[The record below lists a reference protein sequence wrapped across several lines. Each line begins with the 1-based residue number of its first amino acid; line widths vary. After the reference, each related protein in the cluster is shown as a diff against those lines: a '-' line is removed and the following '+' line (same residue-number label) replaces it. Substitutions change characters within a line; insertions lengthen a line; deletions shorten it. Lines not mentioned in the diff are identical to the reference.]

1 MRNKV
6 TIFVGEQ
13 ELDVF
18 QDEDIT
24 INLSVQNIQDIS
36 KVFTDFTQGFSVP
49 ASPRNNA
56 TFEHYYRT
64 DIVGGADYRLRA
76 DGRIEINGLVF
87 RYGSIELE
95 GVQMRKNAPYA
106 YDITFYGL
114 LVNLTDIFGED
125 YLYDL
130 EGLSDY
136 NHDYNQQ
143 QVYNGLVG
151 VTLDPVRYPL
161 ISAKDVWFYNSNN
174 GIHDANN
181 IHFHNRNETHGIQY
195 YDLKPAIT
203 IEAIIEAIE
212 AKYGITINLTGVE
225 NFENLYMWCHR
236 HAGYMYKDI
245 PTAMRWTQVI
255 APEPYSVI
263 ATDWWNYSTSVFT
276 PQGITGSG
284 NVYDMLISIDVGS
297 YANDYTIG
305 VFIDGVLY
313 AQQTK
318 NGTAGFAFLQIPVT
332 NNSNVYFAFK
342 QSTNETSNCTV
353 TDLSIQLS
361 FSPNTQYASAYNSGA
376 QAAIG
381 TVDIPSL
388 MPEQKVSDFLA
399 SLCKMFNLV
408 IIPVSDT
415 EFDLL
420 PLDEWYGDGT
430 DVDLSQYFD
439 ITESQVER
447 PQLYKQINF
456 KYNETGAITG
466 EEYRLTNDVGYGD
479 LRSNFVFD
487 TDEELAVELQFDQM
501 LFTRLTDQDTNVL
514 TNVLAGYAITRELE
528 TYLGQPF
535 LFYMTPGFDLAT
547 PPGSAVIGFVDES
560 ETIVPGD
567 SCVAIDVLNFASSSS
582 DYSNGA
588 NVTSTN
594 FGADLDPYFLQS
606 VNKSLYNTYW
616 SDYITDLYNPSR
628 RLVRVPAIL
637 PLGKILNFDL
647 KNKLIWNGQRWLVNN
662 VTINLTTGR
671 AEFELLNNV

>member
-56 TFEHYYRT
+56 IFEHYYRT

-130 EGLSDY
+130 EGLSAYNLDY
-136 NHDYNQQ
+136 TPAVVHGALGSLFY
-143 QVYNGLVG
+143 Y
-151 VTLDPVRYPL
+151 PVAFPL
-161 ISAKDVWFYNSNN
+161 ITAKDVWFYESRNSQNDPNNLYYHSNN
-174 GIHDANN
+174 QY
-181 IHFHNRNETHGIQY
+181 HGLQY
-195 YDLKPAIT
+195 YDVKPAIT
-203 IEAIIEAIE
+203 IDAIVEAIE
-212 AKYGITINLTGVE
+212 TKYGVTLNVTGIE
-225 NFENLYMWCHR
+225 DYEKLYMWCHR
-236 HAGYMYKDI
+236 NAGYMYKDI
-245 PTAMRWTQVI
+245 PTAMPWTKVL
-255 APEPYSVI
+255 APDEFAPVTTDYWDYS
-263 ATDWWNYSTSVFT
+263 DSTFNPVG
-276 PQGITGSG
+276 PTGSG
-284 NVYDMLISIDVGS
+284 IVWQFVIDIDVNG
-297 YANDYTIG
+297 YASDYIIG
-305 VFIDGVLY
+305 IFVDEVLV
-313 AQQTK
+313 AQQTR
-318 NGTAGFAFLQIPVT
+318 NGNGQWTFNDINIT
-332 NNSNVYFAFK
+332 NGSKAYFAIK
-342 QSTNETSNCTV
+342 PSTNELV
-353 TDLSIQLS
+353 TLDVVEVLVSEMYGVDV
-361 FSPNTQYASAYNSGA
+361 YANAYNSA
-376 QAAIG
+376 SQQIFG
-381 TVDIPSL
+381 TIDIPSL
-388 MPEQKVSDFLA
+388 MPEQKITDFLA

-408 IIPVSDT
+408 IVPVSDT

-487 TDEELAVELQFDQM
+487 TDEELAVEPQFDQM
-501 LFTRLTDQDTNVL
+501 LFTRLTDQDGGAL
-514 TNVLAGYAITRELE
+514 TNILAGYAVTRELE

-535 LFYMTPGFDLAT
+535 IFYINGQVSIVSNP
-547 PPGSAVIGFVDES
+547 IGFRDDTL
-560 ETIVPGD
+560 TITPYR
-567 SCVAIDVLNFASSSS
+567 CVGMTQVNYANASNQSFNAASTYSLN
-582 DYSNGA
+582 Y
-588 NVTSTN
+588 
-594 FGADLDPYFLQS
+594 GADIDPYLLQS
-606 VNKSLYNTYW
+606 VNNSLYNTYW

>member
-56 TFEHYYRT
+56 IFEHYYRT

-130 EGLSDY
+130 DTLSIY
-136 NHDYNQQ
+136 NHDYGPQI
-143 QVYNGLVG
+143 VYYGLVG
-151 VTLDPVRYPL
+151 TLLDPVRYPL
-161 ISAKDVWFYNSNN
+161 ISAKDVWFYDSNN
-174 GIHDANN
+174 GNHDPNN
-181 IHFHNRNETHGIQY
+181 IHYHSPNETHGIQY

-203 IEAIIEAIE
+203 IEAIIDAIE

-236 HAGYMYKDI
+236 NAGYMYKDL
-245 PTAMRWTQVI
+245 PTAMPWTKVL
-255 APEPYSVI
+255 APDELIPISP
-263 ATDWWNYSTSVFT
+263 DWWDYSTSTFT
-276 PQGITGSG
+276 NLESGLFVTTLYDFYISINVGAYTNDYNLGIFVNGALRAQKTLNGNTAVTFEDIVMYSG
-284 NVYDMLISIDVGS
+284 N
-297 YANDYTIG
+297 
-305 VFIDGVLY
+305 
-313 AQQTK
+313 
-318 NGTAGFAFLQIPVT
+318 TA
-332 NNSNVYFAFK
+332 YFAI
-342 QSTNETSNCTV
+342 QPSTNETV
-353 TDLSIQLS
+353 TLAAAIDIQNATTS
-361 FSPNTQYASAYNSGA
+361 VVRASANNLNSQSIFGV
-376 QAAIG
+376 
-381 TVDIPSL
+381 VDIPSL
-388 MPEQKVSDFLA
+388 MPEQKITDFLA

-408 IIPVSDT
+408 IIPTSDT
-415 EFDLL
+415 EFNLL
-420 PLDEWYGDGT
+420 PLADWYGDGA

-487 TDEELAVELQFDQM
+487 TDEELAVEPQFDQM

-535 LFYMTPGFDLAT
+535 LFYITSGFDLST
-547 PPGSAVIGFVDES
+547 PPGSATIAFVDES
-560 ETIVPGD
+560 ETISPGD
-567 SCVAIDVLNFASSSS
+567 TTVAIDIINFANSSS

-594 FGADLDPYFLQS
+594 FGADLDPYFFQS
-606 VNKSLYNTYW
+606 VNKSLYNMYW
-616 SDYITDLYNPSR
+616 SDYITELYNPSR

>member
-56 TFEHYYRT
+56 IFEHYYRT

-130 EGLSDY
+130 EGLSAYNLDY
-136 NHDYNQQ
+136 TPNN
-143 QVYNGLVG
+143 VYAGLVSL
-151 VTLDPVRYPL
+151 TLDSIVFPL
-161 ISAKDVWFYNSNN
+161 ITAKDVWFYESNTSNN
-174 GIHDANN
+174 DPNN
-181 IHFHNRNETHGIQY
+181 IYFHSINQTHGVQY
-195 YDLKPAIT
+195 YDLKPAIE
-203 IEAIIEAIE
+203 INKVVDAIE
-212 AKYGITINLTGVE
+212 DKYGITINVSGINDYNKLHI
-225 NFENLYMWCHR
+225 WCHR
-236 HAGYMYKDI
+236 NAGYMYKDL
-245 PTAMRWTQVI
+245 PTSMPWTKVL
-255 APEPYSVI
+255 APDEFAPVTTDYWDYS
-263 ATDWWNYSTSVFT
+263 DSTFNPVG
-276 PQGITGSG
+276 PTGSG
-284 NVYDMLISIDVGS
+284 IVWQFVIDIDVNG
-297 YANDYTIG
+297 YASDYIIG
-305 VFIDGVLY
+305 IFVDEVLV
-313 AQQTK
+313 AQQTR
-318 NGTAGFAFLQIPVT
+318 NGDGQWTFNDINIT
-332 NNSNVYFAFK
+332 NGSKAYFAIK
-342 QSTNETSNCTV
+342 PSTNESV
-353 TDLSIQLS
+353 TLDVVEVLVSEMYGVDV
-361 FSPNTQYASAYNSGA
+361 YANAYNSA
-376 QAAIG
+376 SQQIFG
-381 TVDIPSL
+381 TIDIPSL
-388 MPEQKVSDFLA
+388 MPEQKVTDFLA

-408 IIPVSDT
+408 IVPVSDT

-487 TDEELAVELQFDQM
+487 TDEELAVEPQFDQM
-501 LFTRLTDQDTNVL
+501 LFTRLTDQDGGAL
-514 TNVLAGYAITRELE
+514 TKLLAGYAITRELE

-535 LFYMTPGFDLAT
+535 IFYVNSPITINPAVLAFIDPT
-547 PPGSAVIGFVDES
+547 QTIISGHKAVSVTQVVYANASNQNFNDAS
-560 ETIVPGD
+560 TY
-567 SCVAIDVLNFASSSS
+567 SLN
-582 DYSNGA
+582 Y
-588 NVTSTN
+588 
-594 FGADLDPYFLQS
+594 GADIDPYLLQS
-606 VNKSLYNTYW
+606 VNNSLYNTYW

-662 VTINLTTGR
+662 VTINLTTGK

>member
-56 TFEHYYRT
+56 IFEHYYRT

-130 EGLSDY
+130 EGLSAYNLDY
-136 NHDYNQQ
+136 TPNN
-143 QVYNGLVG
+143 VYAGLSSF
-151 VTLDPVRYPL
+151 TFAPVVFPL
-161 ISAKDVWFYNSNN
+161 ITAKDVWFYESDTSNS
-174 GIHDANN
+174 DPNN
-181 IHFHNRNETHGIQY
+181 IYYHNQNQTHGIQY

-203 IEAIIEAIE
+203 IVAIIDAIE
-212 AKYGITINLTGVE
+212 NKYGINIVDTGV
-225 NFENLYMWCHR
+225 NDFDKLYMWCHR

-245 PTAMRWTQVI
+245 PNATPWAQLV
-255 APEPYSVI
+255 APDPYSVI
-263 ATDWWNYSTSVFT
+263 ATDWWDYSNSTFT
-276 PQGITGSG
+276 PQGATGSG
-284 NVYDMLISIDVGS
+284 NVYDVSIDLSVGG
-297 YANDYTIG
+297 YASDYNVG
-305 VFIDGVLY
+305 LYIDGILI
-313 AQQTK
+313 AQQVK
-318 NGTAGFAFLQIPVT
+318 NGNATTTFSEIPIT
-332 NNSNVYFAFK
+332 NNSVAYLAV
-342 QSTNETSNCTV
+342 QRSTNETVTFTV
-353 TDLSIQLS
+353 NEINIELS
-361 FSPNTQYASAYNSGA
+361 FSPNTVYASAYNSANQQVFGS
-376 QAAIG
+376 I
-381 TVDIPSL
+381 DIPSL
-388 MPEQKVSDFLA
+388 MPEQKVTDFLA

-408 IIPVSDT
+408 IVPVSDT
-415 EFDLL
+415 EFEFM
-420 PLDEWYGDGT
+420 PLDQWYASGT
-430 DVDLSQYFD
+430 DIDLSQYFD

-487 TDEELAVELQFDQM
+487 TDEELAVDPQFDQM
-501 LFTRLTDQDTNVL
+501 LFTRLTDQDGGAL
-514 TNVLAGYAITRELE
+514 TKLLAGYAVTRELE

-535 LFYMTPGFDLAT
+535 IFYVNGTITISPNTLAFIDPT
-547 PPGSAVIGFVDES
+547 QTISGHNAVSVTTVVYANTSSA
-560 ETIVPGD
+560 
-567 SCVAIDVLNFASSSS
+567 
-582 DYSNGA
+582 
-588 NVTSTN
+588 STN
-594 FGADLDPYFLQS
+594 TASTYSLNYGADIDPYLLQS
-606 VNKSLYNTYW
+606 VNNSLYNTYW

-662 VTINLTTGR
+662 VTINLTTGK

>member
-56 TFEHYYRT
+56 IFEHYYRT

-130 EGLSDY
+130 DTLSIH
-136 NHDYNQQ
+136 NHDYAPQI
-143 QVYNGLVG
+143 VYYGLVG
-151 VTLDPVRYPL
+151 TFLDPVRYPL
-161 ISAKDVWFYNSNN
+161 ISAKDVWFYDSNN
-174 GIHDANN
+174 GNHDPNN
-181 IHFHNRNETHGIQY
+181 IHYHSPNETHGIQY

-203 IEAIIEAIE
+203 IEAIIDAIE

-236 HAGYMYKDI
+236 NAGYMYKDL
-245 PTAMRWTQVI
+245 PTAMPWTKVL
-255 APEPYSVI
+255 APDPLI
-263 ATDWWNYSTSVFT
+263 PITPDWWDYSTSTFT
-276 PQGITGSG
+276 NLESGLFVATLYDFYISVNVGAYTNDYNLGIFVNGVLRAQKTLNGNTAVTFEDIVMYSG
-284 NVYDMLISIDVGS
+284 N
-297 YANDYTIG
+297 
-305 VFIDGVLY
+305 
-313 AQQTK
+313 
-318 NGTAGFAFLQIPVT
+318 TA
-332 NNSNVYFAFK
+332 YFAI
-342 QSTNETSNCTV
+342 QPSTNETVTLAAAIDIQNATTSTV
-353 TDLSIQLS
+353 R
-361 FSPNTQYASAYNSGA
+361 ASANNLNSQSVFGV
-376 QAAIG
+376 
-381 TVDIPSL
+381 VDIPSL

-415 EFDLL
+415 EFEFI
-420 PLDEWYGDGT
+420 PLDQWYASGT

-466 EEYRLTNDVGYGD
+466 EEYRLTNNVGYGD

-487 TDEELAVELQFDQM
+487 TDEELAVEPQFDQM

-535 LFYMTPGFDLAT
+535 LFYMSTGFDLT
-547 PPGSAVIGFVDES
+547 VPPGTATLAFVDES
-560 ETIVPGD
+560 QTISPGD
-567 SCVAIDVLNFASSSS
+567 TTVAIDIVNYASTSS
-582 DYSNGA
+582 YFTNGA
-588 NVTSTN
+588 NVTTIN
-594 FGADLDPYFLQS
+594 FGADLDPYFFES

-616 SDYITDLYNPSR
+616 SDYITDLYNPNR

-662 VTINLTTGR
+662 VSINLTTGR

>member
-1 MRNKV
+1 MKNKV
-6 TIFVGEQ
+6 TIFVGDQ
-13 ELDVF
+13 ELDMF
-18 QDEDIT
+18 GDEDIV

-56 TFEHYYRT
+56 IFEHYYRT

-76 DGRIEINGLVF
+76 EGYIEINGLVF

-95 GVQMRKNAPYA
+95 GVQMRQNAPYA

-114 LVNLTDIFGED
+114 LVNLTDLFGED

-130 EGLSDY
+130 EGLSAYNLDY
-136 NHDYNQQ
+136 TPNN
-143 QVYNGLVG
+143 VYAGLVSL
-151 VTLDPVRYPL
+151 TLDSIVFPL
-161 ISAKDVWFYNSNN
+161 ITAKDVWFYDSNN
-174 GIHDANN
+174 GNHDPNN
-181 IHFHNRNETHGIQY
+181 IHFHNQNETHGVQY
-195 YDLKPAIT
+195 YDLKPAIE
-203 IEAIIEAIE
+203 INKVVAAIE
-212 AKYGITINLTGVE
+212 DKYGITINVSGINDYNKLHI
-225 NFENLYMWCHR
+225 WCHR
-236 HAGYMYKDI
+236 NAGYMYKDL
-245 PTAMRWTQVI
+245 P
-255 APEPYSVI
+255 
-263 ATDWWNYSTSVFT
+263 TSVPWTKVLAPDEFAPVT
-276 PQGITGSG
+276 TDYWDYSDSTFNPVGPTGSG
-284 NVYDMLISIDVGS
+284 IVWQFVIDIDVNG
-297 YANDYTIG
+297 YASDYIIG
-305 VFIDGVLY
+305 IFVDEVLV
-313 AQQTK
+313 AQQTR
-318 NGTAGFAFLQIPVT
+318 NGNGQWTFNDINIT
-332 NNSNVYFAFK
+332 NGSKAYFAIK
-342 QSTNETSNCTV
+342 PSTNELV
-353 TDLSIQLS
+353 TLDVVEVLVSEMYGVDV
-361 FSPNTQYASAYNSGA
+361 YANAYNSA
-376 QAAIG
+376 SQQIFG
-381 TVDIPSL
+381 TIDIPSL
-388 MPEQKVSDFLA
+388 MPEQKVTDFLA

-408 IIPVSDT
+408 IVPVSDT

-487 TDEELAVELQFDQM
+487 TDEELAVEPQFDQM
-501 LFTRLTDQDTNVL
+501 LFTRLTDQDGGAL
-514 TNVLAGYAITRELE
+514 TKLLAGYAITRELE

-535 LFYMTPGFDLAT
+535 IFYVNSPITINPAVLAFIDPT
-547 PPGSAVIGFVDES
+547 QTIISGHKAVSVTQVVYANASNQNFNDAS
-560 ETIVPGD
+560 TY
-567 SCVAIDVLNFASSSS
+567 SLN
-582 DYSNGA
+582 Y
-588 NVTSTN
+588 
-594 FGADLDPYFLQS
+594 GADIDPYLLQS
-606 VNKSLYNTYW
+606 VNNSLYNTYW

-662 VTINLTTGR
+662 VTINLTTGK

>member
-56 TFEHYYRT
+56 IFEHYYRT

-136 NHDYNQQ
+136 NHDYDQR

-151 VTLDPVRYPL
+151 TLLDPVRYPL
-161 ISAKDVWFYNSNN
+161 ISAKDVWFYDSNN
-174 GIHDANN
+174 GNHDPNN
-181 IHFHNRNETHGIQY
+181 IHFHNENETHGIQY

-212 AKYGITINLTGVE
+212 TKYGITINLTGVE

-255 APEPYSVI
+255 APSPYSVI
-263 ATDWWNYSTSVFT
+263 TTDWWNYSTSTFT

-284 NVYDMLISIDVGS
+284 NVYDMLISIDVGA
-297 YANDYTIG
+297 YANEYTIG

-313 AQQTK
+313 AQQAQT
-318 NGTAGFAFLQIPVT
+318 GSAVFVFSEIPVT

-342 QSTNETSNCTV
+342 QSTNETSSCTV
-353 TDLSIQLS
+353 DEVAIELS
-361 FSPNTQYASAYNSGA
+361 FSPNTQYVSAYNSGA

-381 TVDIPSL
+381 VVDIPSL
-388 MPEQKVSDFLA
+388 MPEQKVTDFLA

-408 IIPVSDT
+408 IIPTSDT

-487 TDEELAVELQFDQM
+487 TDDELAVEPQFDQM
-501 LFTRLTDQDTNVL
+501 LFTRLTDQDTGTL
-514 TNVLAGYAITRELE
+514 TNVMPGYAITRELE

-535 LFYMTPGFDLAT
+535 LFYMTPGFDLITA
-547 PPGSAVIGFVDES
+547 PGSAVIGFVDRS

-588 NVTSTN
+588 NVTTTN

-606 VNKSLYNTYW
+606 VNKSLYNEYW

>member
-6 TIFVGEQ
+6 TIFIGEQ

-56 TFEHYYRT
+56 IFEHYYRT

-130 EGLSDY
+130 EGLSAYNLDY
-136 NHDYNQQ
+136 TPAIVHA
-143 QVYNGLVG
+143 GLASI
-151 VTLDPVRYPL
+151 TLAPIVFPL
-161 ISAKDVWFYNSNN
+161 ITAKDVWFYDSSNN
-174 GIHDANN
+174 HDPNN
-181 IHFHNRNETHGIQY
+181 IHYHNQNETHGVQY
-195 YDLKPAIT
+195 YDLKPAIQ
-203 IEAIIEAIE
+203 INRVVEAIE
-212 AKYGITINLTGVE
+212 DKYGITINISGINDYDKLHI
-225 NFENLYMWCHR
+225 WCHR
-236 HAGYMYKDI
+236 NAGYMYKDL
-245 PTAMRWTQVI
+245 PTAMPWTKVL
-255 APEPYSVI
+255 APDPFAPVTTDYWDYS
-263 ATDWWNYSTSVFT
+263 DSTFNPVG
-276 PQGITGSG
+276 PTGSG
-284 NVYDMLISIDVGS
+284 IVWQFVIDIDVNG
-297 YANDYTIG
+297 YASDYIIG
-305 VFIDGVLY
+305 IFVDELLV
-313 AQQTK
+313 AQQTR
-318 NGTAGFAFLQIPVT
+318 NGNGQWTFNDINIT
-332 NNSNVYFAFK
+332 NGSKAYFAIK
-342 QSTNETSNCTV
+342 PSTNESV
-353 TDLSIQLS
+353 TLDVVEVLVSEMYGVDV
-361 FSPNTQYASAYNSGA
+361 YANAYNSA
-376 QAAIG
+376 SQQIFG
-381 TVDIPSL
+381 TIDIPSL
-388 MPEQKVSDFLA
+388 MPEQKITDFLA

-408 IIPVSDT
+408 IIAVSDT

-487 TDEELAVELQFDQM
+487 TDEELAVEPQFDQM
-501 LFTRLTDQDTNVL
+501 LFTRLTDQDTGDL
-514 TNVLAGYAITRELE
+514 TKLLAGYAVTRELE

-535 LFYMTPGFDLAT
+535 IFYVDSPITINPAVLA
-547 PPGSAVIGFVDES
+547 FVDPT
-560 ETIVPGD
+560 ETIISGHKSVPVTQVVYANASNQNFND
-567 SCVAIDVLNFASSSS
+567 ATTYSLN
-582 DYSNGA
+582 Y
-588 NVTSTN
+588 
-594 FGADLDPYFLQS
+594 GADIDPYLLQS
-606 VNKSLYNTYW
+606 VNNSLYNEYW

>member
-56 TFEHYYRT
+56 IFEHYYRT

-130 EGLSDY
+130 EELSSLNHTYDEPTIYSGLTSSAISP
-136 NHDYNQQ
+136 
-143 QVYNGLVG
+143 VY
-151 VTLDPVRYPL
+151 YPL
-161 ISAKDVWFYNSNN
+161 ITAKDVWLYNSDNSD
-174 GIHDANN
+174 HREEN
-181 IHFHNRNETHGIQY
+181 IAFHGVNETHGIRHF
-195 YDLKPAIT
+195 DLKPAIPIT
-203 IEAIIEAIE
+203 EIIAAIE
-212 AKYGITINLTGVE
+212 AKYAITLTLNNIEDVE
-225 NFENLYMWCHR
+225 YLYMWCHR
-236 HAGYMYKDI
+236 TAGYMYQQADYTMPYVPVTFATTTTPTDFDTVTGIWTVPEDLVIDI
-245 PTAMRWTQVI
+245 QLVIDNATQDYEISIFLNNQVFQSFQI
-255 APEPYSVI
+255 SAHPS
-263 ATDWWNYSTSVFT
+263 STETRIFGAALSAGDQV
-276 PQGITGSG
+276 
-284 NVYDMLISIDVGS
+284 NVYARPKQFSQLD
-297 YANDYTIG
+297 
-305 VFIDGVLY
+305 
-313 AQQTK
+313 
-318 NGTAGFAFLQIPVT
+318 LQVT
-332 NNSNVYFAFK
+332 TF
-342 QSTNETSNCTV
+342 
-353 TDLSIQLS
+353 
-361 FSPNTQYASAYNSGA
+361 SAYDGFLVYLNAENTTA
-376 QAAIG
+376 QTLPAE
-381 TVDIPSL
+381 VDIPSL

-408 IIPVSDT
+408 IIPTSTSDF
-415 EFDLL
+415 ELY
-420 PLDEWYGDGT
+420 PLSTWYSAGV

-466 EEYRLTNDVGYGD
+466 EEYRLTNNVGYGD

-487 TDEELAVELQFDQM
+487 TDEELSVEPQFDQM
-501 LFTRLTDQDTNVL
+501 LFSRFTDIDDGVL
-514 TNVLAGYAITRELE
+514 TPVLAGFSITRELE
-528 TYLGQPF
+528 SYLGQPF
-535 LFYMTPGFDLAT
+535 LFY
-547 PPGSAVIGFVDES
+547 IRGFVDIS
-560 ETIVPGD
+560 SKPVAFIDKPQTITGNTSVELTEI
-567 SCVAIDVLNFASSSS
+567 VYANSSSRQINS
-582 DYSNGA
+582 ATTY
-588 NVTSTN
+588 STN
-594 FGADLDPYFLQS
+594 YGADLDPFTLES
-606 VNKSLYNTYW
+606 TTNSLYYTYW

-662 VTINLTTGR
+662 VSINLTTGR

>member
-56 TFEHYYRT
+56 IFEHYYRT

-130 EGLSDY
+130 EGLSAYNLDY
-136 NHDYNQQ
+136 SPAI
-143 QVYNGLVG
+143 VYAGLVSL
-151 VTLDPVRYPL
+151 TLAPIVFPL
-161 ISAKDVWFYNSNN
+161 ITAKDVWFYDSASGN
-174 GIHDANN
+174 HDPNN
-181 IHFHNRNETHGIQY
+181 IHWHNQNETHGVQY
-195 YDLKPAIT
+195 YDLKPAIQ
-203 IEAIIEAIE
+203 INRVVEAIE
-212 AKYGITINLTGVE
+212 NKYGITINISGINDYDKLHI
-225 NFENLYMWCHR
+225 WCHR

-245 PTAMRWTQVI
+245 PTATPWAQLV
-255 APEPYSVI
+255 APDEYSVI
-263 ATDWWNYSTSVFT
+263 TTDWWDYSNSTFT
-276 PQGITGSG
+276 PQGATGSG
-284 NVYDMLISIDVGS
+284 NVYDVSINLSVGGYTS
-297 YANDYTIG
+297 DYNVG
-305 VFIDGVLY
+305 LYIDGILI
-313 AQQTK
+313 AQQVK
-318 NGTAGFAFLQIPVT
+318 NGNATTTFSEIPIT
-332 NNSNVYFAFK
+332 NNSVAYLAV
-342 QSTNETSNCTV
+342 QRSTNELVTFTV
-353 TDLSIQLS
+353 NEINIELS
-361 FSPNTQYASAYNSGA
+361 FSPNTVYASAYNSASQQIFGS
-376 QAAIG
+376 I
-381 TVDIPSL
+381 DIPSL
-388 MPEQKVSDFLA
+388 MPEQKVTDFLA

-408 IIPVSDT
+408 IIPLSDT

-487 TDEELAVELQFDQM
+487 TDEELAVEPQFDQM
-501 LFTRLTDQDTNVL
+501 LFTRLTDQDTGDL
-514 TNVLAGYAITRELE
+514 TKLLAGYAVTRELE

-535 LFYMTPGFDLAT
+535 IFYVDSPISIFPAVLA
-547 PPGSAVIGFVDES
+547 FVDPT
-560 ETIVPGD
+560 ETIISGHKSVSVTQVVYANASNQNFND
-567 SCVAIDVLNFASSSS
+567 ATTYSLN
-582 DYSNGA
+582 Y
-588 NVTSTN
+588 
-594 FGADLDPYFLQS
+594 GADIDPYLLQS
-606 VNKSLYNTYW
+606 VNNSLYNEYW

>member
-56 TFEHYYRT
+56 IFEHYYRT

-130 EGLSDY
+130 EGLSSYNLDY
-136 NHDYNQQ
+136 TPGV
-143 QVYNGLVG
+143 VYTGLSSFTFAPIVF
-151 VTLDPVRYPL
+151 PL
-161 ISAKDVWFYNSNN
+161 ITAKDVWFYESDTSN
-174 GIHDANN
+174 GDPNN
-181 IHFHNRNETHGIQY
+181 IYFHNVNQTHGIQY

-203 IEAIIEAIE
+203 IVAIIDAIE
-212 AKYGITINLTGVE
+212 NKYGINIVDTGV
-225 NFENLYMWCHR
+225 NDFDKLYMWCHR

-245 PTAMRWTQVI
+245 PNATPWAQLV
-255 APEPYSVI
+255 APDPYSVI
-263 ATDWWNYSTSVFT
+263 ATDWWDYSNSTFT
-276 PQGITGSG
+276 PQGATGSG
-284 NVYDMLISIDVGS
+284 NVYDVSIDLSVGG
-297 YANDYTIG
+297 YASDYNVG
-305 VFIDGVLY
+305 LYIDGILV
-313 AQQTK
+313 AQQVK
-318 NGTAGFAFLQIPVT
+318 NGNATTTFSEIPIT
-332 NNSNVYFAFK
+332 NNSVAYLAV
-342 QSTNETSNCTV
+342 QRSTNEVVTFTV
-353 TDLSIQLS
+353 NDINIELS
-361 FSPNTQYASAYNSGA
+361 FSPNTVYASAYNSA
-376 QAAIG
+376 SQQVFG
-381 TVDIPSL
+381 TIDIPSL
-388 MPEQKVSDFLA
+388 MPEQKVTDFLA

-408 IIPVSDT
+408 IVPVSDT
-415 EFDLL
+415 EFEFM
-420 PLDEWYGDGT
+420 PLDQWYASGT

-487 TDEELAVELQFDQM
+487 TDEELAVEPQFDQM
-501 LFTRLTDQDTNVL
+501 LFTRLTDQDGGAL
-514 TNVLAGYAITRELE
+514 TKLLAGYAITRELE

-535 LFYMTPGFDLAT
+535 IFYVNDTITISPDTLSFADPTQTISGNNAVPVT
-547 PPGSAVIGFVDES
+547 TVVYANTSSA
-560 ETIVPGD
+560 
-567 SCVAIDVLNFASSSS
+567 
-582 DYSNGA
+582 
-588 NVTSTN
+588 STN
-594 FGADLDPYFLQS
+594 TAATYSLNYGADIDPYLLQS
-606 VNKSLYNTYW
+606 VNNSLYNTYW

-662 VTINLTTGR
+662 VSINLTTGR

>member
-56 TFEHYYRT
+56 IFEHYYRT

-130 EGLSDY
+130 EGLSAYNLDY
-136 NHDYNQQ
+136 TPNN
-143 QVYNGLVG
+143 VYAGLVSL
-151 VTLDPVRYPL
+151 TLDSIVFPL
-161 ISAKDVWFYNSNN
+161 ITAKDVWFYESNTSNN
-174 GIHDANN
+174 DPNN
-181 IHFHNRNETHGIQY
+181 IYFHSINQTHGVQY
-195 YDLKPAIT
+195 YDLKPAIE
-203 IEAIIEAIE
+203 INKVVDAIE
-212 AKYGITINLTGVE
+212 DKYGITINVSGINDYNKLHI
-225 NFENLYMWCHR
+225 WCHR
-236 HAGYMYKDI
+236 NAGYMYKDL
-245 PTAMRWTQVI
+245 PTSMPWTKVL
-255 APEPYSVI
+255 APDEFAPVTTDYWDYS
-263 ATDWWNYSTSVFT
+263 DSTFNPVG
-276 PQGITGSG
+276 PTGSG
-284 NVYDMLISIDVGS
+284 IVWQFVIDIDVNG
-297 YANDYTIG
+297 YASDYIIG
-305 VFIDGVLY
+305 IFVDEVLV
-313 AQQTK
+313 AQQTR
-318 NGTAGFAFLQIPVT
+318 NGNGQWTFNDINIT
-332 NNSNVYFAFK
+332 NGSKAYFAIK
-342 QSTNETSNCTV
+342 PSTNESV
-353 TDLSIQLS
+353 TLDVVEVLVSEMYGVDV
-361 FSPNTQYASAYNSGA
+361 YANAYNSA
-376 QAAIG
+376 SQQIFG
-381 TVDIPSL
+381 TIDIPSL
-388 MPEQKVSDFLA
+388 MPEQKVTDFLA

-408 IIPVSDT
+408 IVPVSDT

-487 TDEELAVELQFDQM
+487 TDEELAVEPQFDQM
-501 LFTRLTDQDTNVL
+501 LFTRLTDQDGGAL
-514 TNVLAGYAITRELE
+514 TKLLAGYAVTRELE

-535 LFYMTPGFDLAT
+535 IFYVDSPITINPAVLAFIDPT
-547 PPGSAVIGFVDES
+547 QTIISGHKAVSVTQVVYANASNQNFNDAS
-560 ETIVPGD
+560 TY
-567 SCVAIDVLNFASSSS
+567 SLN
-582 DYSNGA
+582 Y
-588 NVTSTN
+588 
-594 FGADLDPYFLQS
+594 GADIDPYLLQS
-606 VNKSLYNTYW
+606 VNNSLYNTYW

-662 VTINLTTGR
+662 VTINLTTGK

>member
-56 TFEHYYRT
+56 IFEHYYRT

-130 EGLSDY
+130 EGLSAYNLDY
-136 NHDYNQQ
+136 TPAIVHA
-143 QVYNGLVG
+143 GLVSI
-151 VTLDPVRYPL
+151 TLAPIVFPL
-161 ISAKDVWFYNSNN
+161 ITAKDVWFYDSASGN
-174 GIHDANN
+174 HDPNN
-181 IHFHNRNETHGIQY
+181 IHFHNQNETHGVQY
-195 YDLKPAIT
+195 YDLKPAIQ
-203 IEAIIEAIE
+203 INRVVEAIE
-212 AKYGITINLTGVE
+212 DKYGITINISGINDYDKLHI
-225 NFENLYMWCHR
+225 WCHR
-236 HAGYMYKDI
+236 HAGYMYKDL
-245 PTAMRWTQVI
+245 PTSMPWTKVL
-255 APEPYSVI
+255 APDEFAPVTTDYWDYS
-263 ATDWWNYSTSVFT
+263 DSTFNPVG
-276 PQGITGSG
+276 PTGSG
-284 NVYDMLISIDVGS
+284 IVWQFVIDIDVNG
-297 YANDYTIG
+297 YASDYIIG
-305 VFIDGVLY
+305 IFVDELLV
-313 AQQTK
+313 AQQTR
-318 NGTAGFAFLQIPVT
+318 NGNGQWTFNDINIT
-332 NNSNVYFAFK
+332 NGSKAYFAIK
-342 QSTNETSNCTV
+342 PSTNELV
-353 TDLSIQLS
+353 TLDVVEVLVSEMYGVDV
-361 FSPNTQYASAYNSGA
+361 YANAYNSASQQIFGS
-376 QAAIG
+376 I
-381 TVDIPSL
+381 DIPSL
-388 MPEQKVSDFLA
+388 MPEQKVTDFLA

-408 IIPVSDT
+408 IIPLSDT

-487 TDEELAVELQFDQM
+487 TDEELAVEPQFDQM
-501 LFTRLTDQDTNVL
+501 LFTRLTDQDTGDL
-514 TNVLAGYAITRELE
+514 TKLLAGYAVTRELE

-535 LFYMTPGFDLAT
+535 IFYVNTPVSIYPAILA
-547 PPGSAVIGFVDES
+547 FVDPT
-560 ETIVPGD
+560 ETIISGHKSV
-567 SCVAIDVLNFASSSS
+567 DVTQVVYANASNQVFNDATTYSLN
-582 DYSNGA
+582 Y
-588 NVTSTN
+588 
-594 FGADLDPYFLQS
+594 GADIDPYLLQS
-606 VNKSLYNTYW
+606 VNNSLYNEYW

>member
-56 TFEHYYRT
+56 IFEHYYRT

-130 EGLSDY
+130 EGLSAYNLDY
-136 NHDYNQQ
+136 SPAI
-143 QVYNGLVG
+143 VYAGLVSL
-151 VTLDPVRYPL
+151 TLAPIVFPL
-161 ISAKDVWFYNSNN
+161 ITAKDVWFYDSSNN
-174 GIHDANN
+174 HDPNN
-181 IHFHNRNETHGIQY
+181 IHYHNQNETHGVQY
-195 YDLKPAIT
+195 YDLKPAIE
-203 IEAIIEAIE
+203 INKVVEAIE
-212 AKYGITINLTGVE
+212 DKYGITINISGINDYDKLHI
-225 NFENLYMWCHR
+225 WCHR
-236 HAGYMYKDI
+236 HAGYMYKDL
-245 PTAMRWTQVI
+245 PTAMPWTKVL
-255 APEPYSVI
+255 APDEFAPVTTDYWDYS
-263 ATDWWNYSTSVFT
+263 DSTFNPVG
-276 PQGITGSG
+276 PTGSG
-284 NVYDMLISIDVGS
+284 IVWQFVIDIDVNG
-297 YANDYTIG
+297 YASDYIIG
-305 VFIDGVLY
+305 IFVDEVLV
-313 AQQTK
+313 AQQTR
-318 NGTAGFAFLQIPVT
+318 NGDGQWTFNDINIT
-332 NNSNVYFAFK
+332 NGSKAYFAIK
-342 QSTNETSNCTV
+342 PSTNELV
-353 TDLSIQLS
+353 TLDVVEVLVSEMYGVDV
-361 FSPNTQYASAYNSGA
+361 YANAYNSASQQIFGS
-376 QAAIG
+376 I
-381 TVDIPSL
+381 DIPSL
-388 MPEQKVSDFLA
+388 MPEQKVTDFLA

-408 IIPVSDT
+408 IIAVSDT

-487 TDEELAVELQFDQM
+487 TDEELAVEPQFDQM
-501 LFTRLTDQDTNVL
+501 LFTRLTDQDTGDL
-514 TNVLAGYAITRELE
+514 TKLLAGYAVTRELE

-535 LFYMTPGFDLAT
+535 IFYVDSPISIFPAVLA
-547 PPGSAVIGFVDES
+547 FVDPT
-560 ETIVPGD
+560 ETIISGHKSVSITQVVYANASNQNFND
-567 SCVAIDVLNFASSSS
+567 ATTYSLN
-582 DYSNGA
+582 Y
-588 NVTSTN
+588 
-594 FGADLDPYFLQS
+594 GADIDPYLLQS
-606 VNKSLYNTYW
+606 VNNSLYNEYW

-628 RLVRVPAIL
+628 RLVRVSAIL

>member
-56 TFEHYYRT
+56 IFEHYYRT

-95 GVQMRKNAPYA
+95 GAQMRKNAPYA

-130 EGLSDY
+130 EGLSAY
-136 NHDYNQQ
+136 NHDYDQR

-151 VTLDPVRYPL
+151 TLLDPVRYPL
-161 ISAKDVWFYNSNN
+161 ISAKDVWFYDSNN
-174 GIHDANN
+174 GNHDPNN
-181 IHFHNRNETHGIQY
+181 IHFHNENETHGIQY

-212 AKYGITINLTGVE
+212 TKYGITINLTGVE

-255 APEPYSVI
+255 APSPYSVI
-263 ATDWWNYSTSVFT
+263 TTDWWNYSTSTFT

-313 AQQTK
+313 AQQTQ
-318 NGTAGFAFLQIPVT
+318 NGSAVFVFSEIPVT

-342 QSTNETSNCTV
+342 QSTNETSSCTV
-353 TDLSIQLS
+353 DEVAIELS
-361 FSPNTQYASAYNSGA
+361 FSPNTQYVSAYNSGA

-388 MPEQKVSDFLA
+388 MPEQKVTDFLA

-408 IIPVSDT
+408 IIPTSDT

-487 TDEELAVELQFDQM
+487 TDEELAVEPQFDQM

-535 LFYMTPGFDLAT
+535 LFYMTPGFDLITA
-547 PPGSAVIGFVDES
+547 PGTAVIGFVDES

-606 VNKSLYNTYW
+606 FNKSLYNEYW